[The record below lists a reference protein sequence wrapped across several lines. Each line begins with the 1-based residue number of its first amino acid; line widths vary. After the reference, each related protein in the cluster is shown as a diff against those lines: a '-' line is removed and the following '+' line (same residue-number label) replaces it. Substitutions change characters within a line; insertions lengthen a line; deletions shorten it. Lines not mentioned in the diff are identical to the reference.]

1 MTIMGLSISKYELEG
16 LKILSER
23 RGYQNK
29 SDLIRQGIRL
39 LFEREGIKAREIE
52 KRIRSL

>member
-1 MTIMGLSISKYELEG
+1 MAIMGLSISKYELEG
-16 LKILSER
+16 LKMLSER

-39 LFEREGIKAREIE
+39 LFEHEGIKAKEIE
-52 KRIRSL
+52 KRIKAV

>member
-1 MTIMGLSISKYELEG
+1 MVITGLSLGKYELEG
-16 LKILSER
+16 LKLLSEK

>member
-1 MTIMGLSISKYELEG
+1 MAIMGLSISKYELEG

-39 LFEREGIKAREIE
+39 LFEREGIKAKEIE
-52 KRIRSL
+52 KRIKAV

>member
-1 MTIMGLSISKYELEG
+1 MAIMGLSISKYELEG
-16 LKILSER
+16 LKMLSER

-39 LFEREGIKAREIE
+39 LFEREGIKAKEIE
-52 KRIRSL
+52 KRIKAV